1 MSENKNNY
9 NIFIYNSSKKANLPI
24 KKVSHLLD
32 KVLIGESIVSAS
44 LNVVY
49 VNNDE
54 ILSLNKQYLNHD
66 YYTDVITFSLT
77 EEDESQKIDGEVYI
91 CVDVAEEQA
100 KDYKV
105 SLTNEILRL
114 AIHGCLHLCGYDDK
128 DEESKSKMRQLEN
141 FYLGIN

>member
-77 EEDESQKIDGEVYI
+77 EEDELQKIDGEVYI
-91 CVDVAEEQA
+91 CVDVAEQQA

>member
-9 NIFIYNSSKKANLPI
+9 NIFIYNSSKKANLPK

-44 LNVVY
+44 INVVY